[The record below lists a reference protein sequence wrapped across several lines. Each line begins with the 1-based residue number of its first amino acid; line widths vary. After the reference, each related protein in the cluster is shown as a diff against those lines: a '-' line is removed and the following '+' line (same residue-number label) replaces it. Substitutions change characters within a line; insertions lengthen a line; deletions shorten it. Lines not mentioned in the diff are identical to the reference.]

1 MSRRRTRPQAA
12 SKPLPGAESS
22 KTATPDKAGATPA
35 ADAEAGDTTR
45 GIATGAR
52 LLELAVLLGC
62 LAYAIWFWVRLPGQL
77 PDEKDYLALQAAI
90 QAEARPGDAAA
101 VLPFWAE
108 RAKTY
113 LHGIPVLALP
123 HLENQADAERYG
135 RLWVIA
141 QPDLP
146 RSDARDSL
154 AGLGARLAVVE
165 GPRRFGPLE
174 LWLFAPRPGRA
185 ATYDF
190 VVHAGEAQI
199 QSPVPVQIQWREF
212 DFLPRRCILSRS
224 GRAVLHFDSVPVHG
238 GLRVGLG
245 SLGPPEGAAIQ
256 ASVDG
261 RPLQPLQLV
270 QGGAAFQEAELAA
283 GALTGD
289 THSVDLTL
297 TGRAICAD
305 AVAY

>member
-1 MSRRRTRPQAA
+1 MSRAKAKPRAA
-12 SKPLPGAESS
+12 SKPP
-22 KTATPDKAGATPA
+22 AGGEPSTTSVAAPPA
-35 ADAEAGDTTR
+35 ADSPSD
-45 GIATGAR
+45 ATVGLASWAR
-52 LLELAVLLGC
+52 RLELAILLGC
-62 LAYAIWFWVRLPGQL
+62 LAYAIWFWLRLPGQI
-77 PDEKDYLALQAAI
+77 PDEKDYRALQVAV
-90 QAEARPGDAAA
+90 QGEARPGDGAA

-108 RAKTY
+108 HAKVF
-113 LHGIPVLALP
+113 LHGIPVLTLP
-123 HLENQADAERYG
+123 HLEDEPDAERYS
-135 RLWVIA
+135 RLWVVA

-146 RSDARDSL
+146 RSDARQSL
-154 AGLGARLAVVE
+154 EALAKRLAVVE

-190 VVHAGEAQI
+190 VAHAGDARVE
-199 QSPVPVQIQWREF
+199 SPVQLQTEWREF
-212 DFLPRRCILSRS
+212 DFLPRRCILSR
-224 GRAVLHFDSVPVHG
+224 GGFATLHFEGVPVHG

-270 QGGAAFQEAELAA
+270 QGGPAFQQAELQA
-283 GALTGD
+283 GGLTGD

-297 TGRAICAD
+297 TGRAVCAD
-305 AVAY
+305 AVAF